1 MIMATHAM
9 SQGQQLA
16 DRIGVLLNGRL
27 VQTGNA
33 SDIFHSP
40 QNEEVAR
47 FVAMENVIKGVVSD
61 SSEGIV
67 TVNIEGN
74 GLQAVS
80 DYPSGK
86 AVYACIRPEDI
97 TLLIAD
103 DYQRRAVRT
112 SARNAFRGR
121 VIRVTT
127 VGPLSRVEMDC
138 GFRLVALVTRI
149 SAEELDLQVGREV
162 CAGFKATAVHIM
174 ERGMNQ

>member
-27 VQTGNA
+27 VQTGDA
-33 SDIFHSP
+33 TDVFHSP
-40 QNEEVAR
+40 QNQEVAR
-47 FVAMENVIKGVVSD
+47 FVGVENVIEGEVSD
-61 SSEGIV
+61 SKEGIV

-86 AVYACIRPEDI
+86 AVYACIRSEDI

-103 DYQRRAVRT
+103 DYQRRAART
-112 SARNAFRGR
+112 SARNAFQGI
-121 VIRVTT
+121 VSRVTT

-138 GFRLVALVTRI
+138 GFRLVALVTKM
-149 SAEELDLQVGREV
+149 SAGEMDLQVGSEV
-162 CAGFKATAVHIM
+162 CATFKATAVHIM